1 MQSTK
6 TKAAFDHLSRC
17 DSTLMLFD
25 LSIYGHHPSY
35 IQYLIAHWR
44 DRQLPGRLEIVVSP
58 PFSSEHADVVEFAA
72 QCDRVGVRA
81 ISNAEHAQLAPRTNG
96 WTRAKRAF
104 QEWELFCQY
113 ARSVQAT
120 QGLLMY
126 FDTAQ
131 YPLALKRPS
140 PCPFSAIYFRPS
152 FHYERCFD
160 YSLSWKERLQQIR
173 EKVILDRV
181 LAHRKLQTLFCLD
194 PFAIEAI
201 DRINSDK
208 NAVHLPD
215 PVPVNCQ
222 ISTDLNALR
231 QRLEIEPYRRIF
243 LMFGAL
249 TGRKGIYQLLEAIA
263 QLSPQQCQK
272 LCVLFVGEANPRDRD
287 RIERKIQT
295 LCETK
300 PIQIVRHYEFVPDDD
315 VPAYFQL
322 ADVALAPYQKH
333 VGMSGIVQFSAATQT
348 PVLSSDYGL
357 MGELVR
363 RYRLGLAVD
372 TTVPQHLSRGIG
384 QLLQGDLSQWCD
396 RAKMQQ
402 FAQQNSIERFTETIF
417 RHLCPSA
424 ELPTAVYR

>member
-1 MQSTK
+1 
-6 TKAAFDHLSRC
+6 
-17 DSTLMLFD
+17 
-25 LSIYGHHPSY
+25 
-35 IQYLIAHWR
+35 
-44 DRQLPGRLEIVVSP
+44 
-58 PFSSEHADVVEFAA
+58 
-72 QCDRVGVRA
+72 
-81 ISNAEHAQLAPRTNG
+81 
-96 WTRAKRAF
+96 
-104 QEWELFCQY
+104 
-113 ARSVQAT
+113 
-120 QGLLMY
+120 
-126 FDTAQ
+126 
-131 YPLALKRPS
+131 
-140 PCPFSAIYFRPS
+140 
-152 FHYERCFD
+152 
-160 YSLSWKERLQQIR
+160 
-173 EKVILDRV
+173 
-181 LAHRKLQTLFCLD
+181 
-194 PFAIEAI
+194 
-201 DRINSDK
+201 
-208 NAVHLPD
+208 
-215 PVPVNCQ
+215 
-222 ISTDLNALR
+222 
-231 QRLEIEPYRRIF
+231 
-243 LMFGAL
+243 
-249 TGRKGIYQLLEAIA
+249 
-263 QLSPQQCQK
+263 
-272 LCVLFVGEANPRDRD
+272 VGEANPRDRD